1 MCLCIF
7 VQAAKY
13 IIVVGTM
20 QLSLLYVVGYDREV
34 SERLWL
40 LISVLLLFTVS
51 HSYTALYRRAVH

>member
-34 SERLWL
+34 SVRDYGF
-40 LISVLLLFTVS
+40 SS
-51 HSYTALYRRAVH
+51 QSYCSSL

>member
-1 MCLCIF
+1 MFAEVLCRGNVCLCVF

-34 SERLWL
+34 SVRDYGF
-40 LISVLLLFTVS
+40 SS
-51 HSYTALYRRAVH
+51 QSYCSSL